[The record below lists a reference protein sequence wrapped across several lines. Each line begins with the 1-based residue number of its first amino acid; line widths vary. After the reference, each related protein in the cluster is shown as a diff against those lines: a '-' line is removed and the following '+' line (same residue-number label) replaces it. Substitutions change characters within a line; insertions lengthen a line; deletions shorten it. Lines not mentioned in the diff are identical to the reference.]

1 MFEKAGV
8 MDGGGAFGFRGVEVG
23 LEVAIT
29 TGSGVGDDDE
39 EGREEALVSSV
50 ANVESIC
57 SGRLNG
63 V

>member
-1 MFEKAGV
+1 
-8 MDGGGAFGFRGVEVG
+8 MDGGGAFGLRGVEVG